1 MLPGPT
7 YVYEC
12 PKCGHLLTNNSL
24 MSGNTFGAKHYSD
37 GKQIAPMLPAF
48 PELTKCRRCDTIFWL
63 SKAKEVGTYEW
74 GDQDKPEGQQAD
86 KARFLQL
93 PDYFVALSIG
103 LAETKE
109 EETYIRRQIW
119 WAYNDRIR
127 MGQAIFVSGE
137 DEVLYTQNCT
147 RLMMLLD
154 PSDSGQKIML
164 AELKRNLGDFDACL
178 QLLQSLDDMDFDWLK
193 AKLIRACKKKRQWV
207 MALN

>member
-1 MLPGPT
+1 
-7 YVYEC
+7 
-12 PKCGHLLTNNSL
+12 

-93 PDYFVALSIG
+93 PDYFAALSIG

-127 MGQAIFVSGE
+127 MGQTIFVSGE

-178 QLLQSLDDMDFDWLK
+178 QLLQSLDDKDFDWLK